1 MLYEMC
7 LRWLRYRTSSLKKKW
22 GTVIH
27 FSQSSSEE
35 CSLTQRFWAAITAAF
50 STKLLSYL
58 KGKSDT
64 KYSIEICWHTL
75 ITWQPKS
82 HCSQQQIYTVRSK
95 MELFLEAA
103 GCTGDMAENKQPQN
117 HILGWKTPAV
127 LQLGL
132 TMAKLA
138 SLGCGTQE
146 PG

>member
-1 MLYEMC
+1 
-7 LRWLRYRTSSLKKKW
+7 
-22 GTVIH
+22 
-27 FSQSSSEE
+27 
-35 CSLTQRFWAAITAAF
+35 
-50 STKLLSYL
+50 
-58 KGKSDT
+58 
-64 KYSIEICWHTL
+64 
-75 ITWQPKS
+75 
-82 HCSQQQIYTVRSK
+82 

-103 GCTGDMAENKQPQN
+103 WCTGDMAENKQPQN